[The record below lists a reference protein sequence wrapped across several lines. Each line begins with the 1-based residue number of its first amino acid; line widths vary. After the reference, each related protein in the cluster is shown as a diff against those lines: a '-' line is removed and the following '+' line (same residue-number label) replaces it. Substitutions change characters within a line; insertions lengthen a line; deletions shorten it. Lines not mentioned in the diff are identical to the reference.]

1 MPDVKKL
8 RQLAA
13 ICGVKPAKAAA
24 RAGIGRRT
32 YQTWFYNDVKP
43 SPDLYERMWNA
54 VIDEARDAGR
64 LSTTVVD
71 RCQKELGVS
80 L

>member
-8 RQLAA
+8 RRLSE
-13 ICGVKPAKAAA
+13 ICGVKPSKAAA

-32 YQTWFYNDVKP
+32 FQTWFYKDVKP
-43 SPDLYERMWNA
+43 SPDLYERLWNA
-54 VIDEARDAGR
+54 VLEEARESGT
-64 LSTTVVD
+64 LSATVVD